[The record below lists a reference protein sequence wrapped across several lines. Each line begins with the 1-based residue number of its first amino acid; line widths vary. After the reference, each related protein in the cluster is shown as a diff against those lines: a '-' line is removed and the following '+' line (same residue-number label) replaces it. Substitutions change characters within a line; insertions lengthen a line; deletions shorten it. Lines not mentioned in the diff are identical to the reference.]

1 LCNVLELTESDTRLR
16 SRPKMESKAAEAS
29 GKSAEQR
36 RAERRQKAVIGPLPD
51 SFLRI
56 PGPDEEPMT
65 AEERDREMAVA
76 LQRQMALEAQGEGQ
90 AGAAIHGS
98 RSGRGVIH
106 APGLAEQQNVVGR
119 LTITVVEA
127 KLTKNYGVTRMDPY
141 ARLRVGHN
149 VYETPTCQN
158 GSKEP
163 KWNKTINCFLMV
175 GARSIDVEIYDECTF
190 SPDALIAHTSV
201 PVTDSLLT
209 KGEMVDDWWPLSGQ
223 EGEEKEGLLHL
234 ILSLQPLPPGS
245 AVRIPAGGVAPSLT
259 GGPPLAYTPT
269 HLPVEQ
275 AKPQPPPQL
284 VGEELEEFCKMFP
297 AIDRTVIQAVFV
309 ENQGN
314 KETTVTSLL
323 QMGS

>member
-1 LCNVLELTESDTRLR
+1 
-16 SRPKMESKAAEAS
+16 MENKAVEAS

-36 RAERRQKAVIGPLPD
+36 RAERKQKAVIGPLPD

-56 PGPDEEPMT
+56 PGPEEEPMT

-76 LQRQMALEAQGEGQ
+76 LQRQMALEAQGEVPVGGGGPVQ
-90 AGAAIHGS
+90 GA
-98 RSGRGVIH
+98 RSGRGVVH
-106 APGLAEQQNVVGR
+106 APGFAEQQNVVGR

-163 KWNKTINCFLMV
+163 KWNKTINCFLMA

-201 PVTDSLLT
+201 PITESLLT

-234 ILSLQPLPPGS
+234 ILSLQQLPPGS
-245 AVRIPAGGVAPSLT
+245 AVRLPAGGVAPSLT

-269 HLPVEQ
+269 HLPATPAQ
-275 AKPQPPPQL
+275 PKPTQL

-297 AIDRTVIQAVFV
+297 AIDRGVIQAVFV
-309 ENQGN
+309 ENQGD
-314 KETTVTSLL
+314 KEATVTSLL

>member
-1 LCNVLELTESDTRLR
+1 VVEIR
-16 SRPKMESKAAEAS
+16 MESKAAEAS
-29 GKSAEQR
+29 GKGAEQR

-76 LQRQMALEAQGEGQ
+76 LQRQMALEAQGEGK
-90 AGAAIHGS
+90 GAATIQGS
-98 RSGRGVIH
+98 RSGRGIIH

-269 HLPVEQ
+269 HLPVAQ
-275 AKPQPPPQL
+275 PQPKPQPPPQL

-297 AIDRTVIQAVFV
+297 AIDRAVIQAVFV

-323 QMGS
+323 QMSS

>member
-1 LCNVLELTESDTRLR
+1 
-16 SRPKMESKAAEAS
+16 M
-29 GKSAEQR
+29 G
-36 RAERRQKAVIGPLPD
+36 
-51 SFLRI
+51 
-56 PGPDEEPMT
+56 
-65 AEERDREMAVA
+65 
-76 LQRQMALEAQGEGQ
+76 
-90 AGAAIHGS
+90 
-98 RSGRGVIH
+98 
-106 APGLAEQQNVVGR
+106 
-119 LTITVVEA
+119 
-127 KLTKNYGVTRMDPY
+127 
-141 ARLRVGHN
+141 
-149 VYETPTCQN
+149 
-158 GSKEP
+158 EP

-201 PVTDSLLT
+201 PITESLLT

-223 EGEEKEGLLHL
+223 EGEEKEGILHL

-269 HLPVEQ
+269 HIPVAQ
-275 AKPQPPPQL
+275 PQPKPQPPPQL

-297 AIDRTVIQAVFV
+297 AIDRAVIQAVFV

-314 KETTVTSLL
+314 KETTVNSLL